1 MKRVRTL
8 RSEIWGSRL
17 SGREERAREMMMHGA
32 GGMVRVWRHSAEAA
46 SMLGSIGADRTRWGE
61 YSGGVE
67 QVRKLPHYSELVVL

>member
-1 MKRVRTL
+1 
-8 RSEIWGSRL
+8 
-17 SGREERAREMMMHGA
+17 MMMHGA